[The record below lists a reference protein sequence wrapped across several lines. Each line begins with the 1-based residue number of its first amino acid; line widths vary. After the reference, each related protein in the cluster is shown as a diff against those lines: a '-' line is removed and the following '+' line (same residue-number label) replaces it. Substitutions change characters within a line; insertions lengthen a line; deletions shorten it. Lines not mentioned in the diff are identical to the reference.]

1 MLNLGTITS
10 IYFFG
15 VEERNLSSLGR
26 KIINNL
32 SLTLNKKKIWSI
44 FSYVFWGMMS
54 TFVNVITFTIATHIE
69 FSWII
74 ANLFS
79 WILSILFAFVTN
91 KIFVFHSHTTS
102 FPALLWEFNKFLI
115 ARVLSL
121 VLDYSLMGFL
131 IGVVLCKDILAKIIT
146 QIVVVS
152 VNYVFSRIFIFKKP
166 I

>member
-1 MLNLGTITS
+1 
-10 IYFFG
+10 
-15 VEERNLSSLGR
+15 
-26 KIINNL
+26 
-32 SLTLNKKKIWSI
+32 
-44 FSYVFWGMMS
+44 MS
-54 TFVNVITFTIATHIE
+54 TFVNIITFTIATHLE
-69 FSWII
+69 FSWVI
-74 ANLFS
+74 ANFFS

-131 IGVVLCKDILAKIIT
+131 IEVVLFKDILAKIIT

>member
-10 IYFFG
+10 IYFFW

-32 SLTLNKKKIWSI
+32 SLTLNKEKIWSI

-91 KIFVFHSHTTS
+91 KIFVFHSHKTS